1 MNAQSSSDGARSAQF
16 HVTTETEH
24 RRHSAATATSAAMSV
39 NLTMIPHTLSSGPH
53 RAQPPALCVFD
64 PMVDREAGAN
74 SLRGGRNT
82 YSSKCRIGNFV
93 EEEFRPEV
101 QRKGFTKVR
110 GSSSARA
117 ALYPPTRHRHG
128 VARAAF

>member
-1 MNAQSSSDGARSAQF
+1 
-16 HVTTETEH
+16 
-24 RRHSAATATSAAMSV
+24 
-39 NLTMIPHTLSSGPH
+39 
-53 RAQPPALCVFD
+53 
-64 PMVDREAGAN
+64 MVDREAGAN

-117 ALYPPTRHRHG
+117 ALYFEWMLRSAWKVGGSSYIAKNDKSFGAHNDHH
-128 VARAAF
+128 AH

>member
-1 MNAQSSSDGARSAQF
+1 
-16 HVTTETEH
+16 
-24 RRHSAATATSAAMSV
+24 
-39 NLTMIPHTLSSGPH
+39 
-53 RAQPPALCVFD
+53 
-64 PMVDREAGAN
+64 MVDREAGAN

-110 GSSSARA
+110 VKLRAR
-117 ALYPPTRHRHG
+117 
-128 VARAAF
+128 VAHARCF

>member
-1 MNAQSSSDGARSAQF
+1 
-16 HVTTETEH
+16 
-24 RRHSAATATSAAMSV
+24 
-39 NLTMIPHTLSSGPH
+39 
-53 RAQPPALCVFD
+53 
-64 PMVDREAGAN
+64 MVDREAGAN

-117 ALYPPTRHRHG
+117 ALYGHIAKCPVSLDPKPG
-128 VARAAF
+128 ILLYP

>member
-1 MNAQSSSDGARSAQF
+1 
-16 HVTTETEH
+16 
-24 RRHSAATATSAAMSV
+24 
-39 NLTMIPHTLSSGPH
+39 
-53 RAQPPALCVFD
+53 
-64 PMVDREAGAN
+64 MVDREAGAN

-117 ALYPPTRHRHG
+117 ALYPPTRRQLVHREE
-128 VARAAF
+128 